1 MLTNFFDGITSY
13 AAAFRHISKHGLW
26 VYVLLPGLLTLFIA
40 VGVFGAAWGL
50 SDNIGDVL
58 DNLWKRDTGRSVVEK
73 IAQVFGGLLVL
84 AFSVII
90 FKQLV
95 LVISSPFMSFLSEK
109 VERQLLGKESA
120 GSFTIAQAI
129 SDVARGLRIAVRN
142 LLREM
147 TATIFLILLGLF
159 PLFTPFTTFL
169 VFVLQAYY
177 AGFGN
182 LDFALERKFRY
193 RESVAFVQSN
203 RMLAIGNGT
212 VYLLLLMTFI
222 GFLVA
227 LPVGVVA
234 ATLET
239 NKRLNN
245 PQAQGL

>member
-1 MLTNFFDGITSY
+1 M
-13 AAAFRHISKHGLW
+13 FREI
-26 VYVLLPGLLTLFIA
+26 
-40 VGVFGAAWGL
+40 
-50 SDNIGDVL
+50 
-58 DNLWKRDTGRSVVEK
+58 
-73 IAQVFGGLLVL
+73 
-84 AFSVII
+84 
-90 FKQLV
+90 
-95 LVISSPFMSFLSEK
+95 
-109 VERQLLGKESA
+109 
-120 GSFTIAQAI
+120 
-129 SDVARGLRIAVRN
+129 
-142 LLREM
+142 
-147 TATIFLILLGLF
+147 TATIFLLLLGLF

-182 LDFALERKFRY
+182 LDFALERRFRY

-245 PQAQGL
+245 P

>member
-13 AAAFRHISKHGLW
+13 GAAFRHISKHGLW
-26 VYVLLPGLLTLFIA
+26 AYVLLPGLLTILIA
-40 VGVFGAAWGL
+40 VAVFGAAWGL
-50 SDNIGDVL
+50 SDNIGDQL
-58 DNLWKRDTGRSVVEK
+58 DNLWKWETGRKLVEK

-84 AFSVII
+84 AFSFII

-95 LVISSPFMSFLSEK
+95 LVIASPFMSFLSEK
-109 VERQLLGKESA
+109 VESQLLGKESTS
-120 GSFTIAQAI
+120 GFTLTQAI
-129 SDVARGLRIAVRN
+129 SDIVRGLRIAVRN

-147 TATIFLILLGLF
+147 TATIFLLLLGLF

-182 LDFALERKFRY
+182 LDFALERKCRY
-193 RESVAFVQSN
+193 RESLAFVQNN

-212 VYLLLLMTFI
+212 VYLLLLFTFI

-239 NKRLNN
+239 NKRLSNR
-245 PQAQGL
+245 Q